1 MSVEQVYEIIEVHN
15 EMVDKF
21 HQLGKALTQT
31 YSDVESTPVNDMF
44 VAAYKS
50 VIEMS
55 IMLCCE
61 ANERDGCVWCTDE
74 NWHVIHKTDCE

>member
-15 EMVDKF
+15 EMVDKI
-21 HQLGKALTQT
+21 HNLGKALTQT
-31 YSDVESTPVNDMF
+31 YPDVESTPVNDMF

-50 VIEMS
+50 AIEMS

-61 ANERDGCVWCTDE
+61 ANDRDGLVWRTDE
-74 NWHVIHKTDCE
+74 NWHVTRKTDGE